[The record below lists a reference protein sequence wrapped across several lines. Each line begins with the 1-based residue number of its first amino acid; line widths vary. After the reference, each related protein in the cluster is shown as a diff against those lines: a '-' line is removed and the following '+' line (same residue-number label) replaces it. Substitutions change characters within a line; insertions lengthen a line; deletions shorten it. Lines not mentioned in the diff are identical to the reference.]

1 MGNHWNSNNENEMK
15 KEIKSTY
22 KSQDTEEWLDRV
34 FTRPIGYLWAKL
46 FQRLGVHP
54 NVVTVLSILIGIS
67 SAFFF
72 VHGSYRTEG
81 AVGQCL

>member
-1 MGNHWNSNNENEMK
+1 MNSNTFTQLL
-15 KEIKSTY
+15 KESFKSN
-22 KSQDTEEWLDRV
+22 DTEEWLDRV

-67 SAFFF
+67 SF
-72 VHGSYRTEG
+72 VLWIGEIIRIAEKHTKNHHHD
-81 AVGQCL
+81 